1 MDIRTLERGLRDGRK
16 IPQVLARR
24 EFWDDSAVFRVELDL
39 RGDDVRQHTAVVDD
53 GDAGFVAGRF
63 EGEEHRAYFLAGS
76 AACAATLP
84 AGLPCLS

>member
-1 MDIRTLERGLRDGRK
+1 
-16 IPQVLARR
+16 
-24 EFWDDSAVFRVELDL
+24 
-39 RGDDVRQHTAVVDD
+39 VDD